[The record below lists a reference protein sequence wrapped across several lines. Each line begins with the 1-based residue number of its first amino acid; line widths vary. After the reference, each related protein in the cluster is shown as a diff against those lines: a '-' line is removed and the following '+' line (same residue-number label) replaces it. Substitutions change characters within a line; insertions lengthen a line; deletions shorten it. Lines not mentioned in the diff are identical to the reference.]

1 MRTQQRAVIVL
12 FALILISG
20 LTSFT
25 SYSCTSQLVAKDMD
39 RALLLTMKEQQS
51 DVITQDTIG
60 LFNSHLQMEA
70 LRGKATLAVDTKQKD
85 FTCYAHCSAATIFS
99 LSDQRP
105 ATVLWSISLLWGIFC
120 LYLRMR
126 KGAALSAQGAMTYG
140 GMTYS
145 ETEERF
151 MTSTGETIRL
161 TPMQQ
166 ELMRMFFRSPS
177 HRLKK
182 AEICDTLWPR
192 KPDANDTLY
201 TLIKRLRPIIEEYTS
216 LKIESDRGYS
226 YQLKDSN
233 LE

>member
-12 FALILISG
+12 FALILLSS
-20 LTSFT
+20 LVSFT

-60 LFNSHLQMEA
+60 LFNSHLQIAA
-70 LRGKATLAVDTKQKD
+70 LKGKATLAVDTKQKD
-85 FTCYAHCSAATIFS
+85 FTCYARCSAATIFS

-105 ATVLWSISLLWGIFC
+105 ASVLWSVSLLWGLFC

-126 KGAALSAQGAMTYG
+126 KGSASLVQGAVTYG
-140 GMTYS
+140 GLTYS

-151 MTSTGETIRL
+151 MTSAGETVRL

-166 ELMRMFFRSPS
+166 ELMRMFFSSPS
-177 HRLKK
+177 HRLRKT
-182 AEICDTLWPR
+182 EICDTLWPR

-201 TLIKRLRPIIEEYTS
+201 TLVKRLRPIIEEHSS
-216 LKIESDRGYS
+216 LKIESDRGCS
-226 YQLKDSN
+226 YQLIDKD

>member
-1 MRTQQRAVIVL
+1 MRNQQRAVMVL
-12 FALILISG
+12 FALILASG

-25 SYSCTSQLVAKDMD
+25 CYSCTSQLVAKDMD
-39 RALLLTMKEQQS
+39 RALLLTMKEQQC

-60 LFNSHLQMEA
+60 LFNSHLQMDA
-70 LRGKATLAVDTKQKD
+70 LRGKAILAVDTRRKD
-85 FTCYAHCSAATIFS
+85 FACYAHCSAATIFS

-120 LYLRMR
+120 LYLSMR
-126 KGAALSAQGAMTYG
+126 KKTAMLEQGVITYG
-140 GMTYS
+140 GLIYS

-151 MTSTGETIRL
+151 VTSTGEAVRL

-166 ELMRMFFRSPS
+166 ELMKMFFRSPS

-182 AEICDTLWPR
+182 TEICDTLWPR

-201 TLIKRLRPIIEEYTS
+201 TLIKRLRPIIEGHTS

-226 YQLKDSN
+226 YQLKDRN

>member
-1 MRTQQRAVIVL
+1 MRIQQRAVIVL

-25 SYSCTSQLVAKDMD
+25 SYSCTSQLVARDMD
-39 RALLLTMKEQQS
+39 RALLLTMKEQQC

-70 LRGKATLAVDTKQKD
+70 LRGKATLAVDTRQKD
-85 FTCYAHCSAATIFS
+85 FACYAHCSVATIFS

-105 ATVLWSISLLWGIFC
+105 ATVLWSISLLWGMFC

-126 KGAALSAQGAMTYG
+126 KGTSLMKQGVESYG
-140 GMTYS
+140 GLTYS
-145 ETEERF
+145 ETEGKF
-151 MTSTGETIRL
+151 LNSDGEPIRL

-166 ELMRMFFRSPS
+166 ELMRMFFCSPS
-177 HRLKK
+177 HRLRK

-201 TLIKRLRPIIEEYTS
+201 TLIKRLRPIIEEHTS

-226 YQLKDSN
+226 YQLKDKD